1 MFKSKMSS
9 TAITAES
16 VIEALPRILEERPE
30 LRYKFY
36 AIIEERFPLREE
48 TNKILE
54 EIKSMREESN
64 KRFEAMDKRF
74 EEARAESNK
83 RFEAMDK
90 RFEEAKVESNKRFEE
105 ARAESNKRFE
115 EARVESNKRFEV
127 VDKRFEEMRE
137 ESMSLKSDI
146 VRLDSNVR
154 EIKKGQDEISINLLP
169 FMRRGGYHF
178 ENTVRGVIE
187 MALKIKGGK
196 IEHFLEEIDGEEI
209 ERDAY
214 VHNGEKILFEIKSRI
229 QRRDVS
235 YFIRDAK
242 LAEKKLGKVRLV
254 MIGFMIEDDAMEYCN
269 KAGIEVIDPN
279 AGAVKKSPY
288 KNA

>member
-1 MFKSKMSS
+1 MSS

-16 VIEALPRILEERPE
+16 IIESLPGILEERPE

-36 AIIEERFPLREE
+36 AIIEEKFPLREE
-48 TNKILE
+48 TNRILE

-74 EEARAESNK
+74 EAVDKRFEEARVESNKRFEAMDKRFEAMDKRFEAMDKRFEEARVESNK

-90 RFEEAKVESNKRFEE
+90 RFEEMHEE
-105 ARAESNKRFE
+105 I
-115 EARVESNKRFEV
+115 
-127 VDKRFEEMRE
+127 
-137 ESMSLKSDI
+137 MSLKSDI

-229 QRRDVS
+229 QRNDVS
-235 YFIRDAK
+235 HFIRDAK
-242 LAEKKLGKVRLV
+242 IAEKKLGKVRLV
-254 MIGFMIEDDAMEYCN
+254 MIGFMIEDDALEYCD

-279 AGAVKKSPY
+279 ACAVKK
-288 KNA
+288 

>member
-1 MFKSKMSS
+1 M
-9 TAITAES
+9 AATAEG
-16 VIEALPRILEERPE
+16 VIEALPWVLEQNPDLKYKIYAILEEH
-30 LRYKFY
+30 
-36 AIIEERFPLREE
+36 FPPREE
-48 TNKILE
+48 TNRLLKELKE
-54 EIKSMREESN
+54 MREESN
-64 KRFEAMDKRF
+64 KRFAEMREESNRRFAEMKEESDKRF
-74 EEARAESNK
+74 EAVDK
-83 RFEAMDK
+83 RFEAMH
-90 RFEEAKVESNKRFEE
+90 
-105 ARAESNKRFE
+105 
-115 EARVESNKRFEV
+115 
-127 VDKRFEEMRE
+127 EEM
-137 ESMSLKSDI
+137 MSLKSD
-146 VRLDSNVR
+146 VR

-196 IEHFLEEIDGEEI
+196 IEHFIEEIDGEEI

-214 VHNGEKILFEIKSRI
+214 VHNREKILFEIKSRI

>member
-1 MFKSKMSS
+1 MSS

-16 VIEALPRILEERPE
+16 VIEALPRILEEKPE
-30 LRYKFY
+30 IRYKFY
-36 AIIEERFPLREE
+36 EIIEKRFSSRDEM
-48 TNKILE
+48 TRVLE
-54 EIKSMREESN
+54 EIKILREESN
-64 KRFEAMDKRF
+64 KRFEEMRK
-74 EEARAESNK
+74 
-83 RFEAMDK
+83 
-90 RFEEAKVESNKRFEE
+90 ESNKRFEE
-105 ARAESNKRFE
+105 MRKDMDKRFE
-115 EARVESNKRFEV
+115 AVDKRFEA
-127 VDKRFEEMRE
+127 VDKRFEEIHE
-137 ESMSLKSDI
+137 EIMSIKGHLVRMDSDI
-146 VRLDSNVR
+146 E
-154 EIKKGQDEISINLLP
+154 EIKKGQNEISVNLLP

-229 QRRDVS
+229 QRSDVS
-235 YFIRDAK
+235 HFIRDAK

-254 MIGFMIEDDAMEYCN
+254 MIGFMIEDDALEYGD

-279 AGAVKKSPY
+279 ACAVKK
-288 KNA
+288 